1 MTMARTTGESTG
13 RDLWLVELCARNF
26 EVEKNPTESKDLCIF
41 ARNLYH
47 LLRGHKRHPIVIG
60 H

>member
-1 MTMARTTGESTG
+1 MARTTGECAC
-13 RDLWLVELCARNF
+13 RDLWLVGLCARCF
-26 EVEKNPTESKDLCIF
+26 EGEKTIADPKELCIF

-60 H
+60 S